1 MHTNKF
7 KTTLMVYSLTNML
20 SSSFSGSPSFDVF
33 LKDDL
38 IYSRTITGKMPTAED
53 LIKMIN

>member
-33 LKDDL
+33 FKDEL
-38 IYSRTITGKMPTAED
+38 IYSRSVTGKMPTAED
-53 LIKMIN
+53 LINMLN